1 MKRFIEGE
9 DRRQATLLPDC
20 LEDYISDDNPVRVI
34 EAFIEELDLKALGFE
49 GAVPEATGRPGYH
62 PAAMLN
68 NYPYGYLN
76 RIPSS
81 RRLERETQRNMEL
94 MWLTGLWMPDFKTI
108 ADFRKDNGPAIRAV
122 CTQFVALC
130 RRLNL
135 FTKAIVAIDGSK
147 FKAVNNRDKNF
158 TRAKVEKRIEQ
169 VEASIARYPDVL
181 DRTDKEDS
189 DVAEAKTDRL
199 KEKIARLKRQMQS
212 LKEME
217 KQVEAAPDK
226 QISLTDPDARSMAT
240 SGRGTGM
247 VGYNLHKRPSIPNIT
262 SSWRTRSSMR
272 VMTAHNLPRWARR
285 RSKRRGRRKSRRWL
299 IAAITRTKRC

>member
-1 MKRFIEGE
+1 
-9 DRRQATLLPDC
+9 
-20 LEDYISDDNPVRVI
+20 
-34 EAFIEELDLKALGFE
+34 
-49 GAVPEATGRPGYH
+49 
-62 PAAMLN
+62 
-68 NYPYGYLN
+68 
-76 RIPSS
+76 
-81 RRLERETQRNMEL
+81 
-94 MWLTGLWMPDFKTI
+94 MPDFKTI

-169 VEASIARYPDVL
+169 VEASIARYLDAL

-199 KEKIARLKRQMQS
+199 KEKIARLKLQMQS

-217 KQVEAAPDK
+217 KRVEAAPDK
-226 QISLTDPDARSMAT
+226 QISLTETDARSMAT

-247 VGYNLHKRPSIPNIT
+247 VGYNVQAAVDAEYHIIVAHEVINEGHDRTQLASICRN
-262 SSWRTRSSMR
+262 
-272 VMTAHNLPRWARR
+272 VV
-285 RSKRRGRRKSRRWL
+285 SR
-299 IAAITRTKRC
+299 